1 MSESSSGVNI
11 SSEIYSK
18 SSSSDDSNLCNTN
31 TDVSFLA
38 SYKGVLQEGCDS
50 GIASPL
56 PCDTFKYLSWHK
68 LKEHDV
74 QGTQLRCPRVREGPS
89 DEDLFLRGEEPTV
102 KRKRKLT
109 EQEIWQKR
117 LQENWENCL
126 NVNLSFQDLGDPYQQ
141 KNFYGILRRLIRVER
156 LWLVDNSLT
165 DLSAIRLPRCREL
178 NISKNHFTSFK
189 QLPKMPQIQHL
200 SLAENNIE
208 SLNGIFDL
216 SCTNLES
223 LVLKTNPCEFQEN
236 YRAQVFSSLPNLKIL
251 DGIPKL
257 PEDWSPMQRRSFPN
271 MCTIL

>member
-18 SSSSDDSNLCNTN
+18 SSSSDNWDLCNTN
-31 TDVSFLA
+31 TEVSLLS

-56 PCDTFKYLSWHK
+56 PCDTFKYLTWHK

-89 DEDLFLRGEEPTV
+89 DEELFLRGEEQTV

-109 EQEIWQKR
+109 EQEIWQHR
-117 LQENWENCL
+117 LQENWENCV

-141 KNFYGILRRLIRVER
+141 KNFYRILRRLIRVER

-165 DLSAIRLPRCREL
+165 DLSAIRLPRCTEL

-189 QLPKMPQIQHL
+189 QLPNMPQIQHL

-208 SLNGIFDL
+208 TLNGISDL
-216 SCTNLES
+216 RCTGLES

-236 YRAQVFSSLPNLKIL
+236 YRSQVFSSLPSLKIL

-257 PEDWSPMQRRSFPN
+257 PEDWSPTQRSFFSN